1 MRKCE
6 VILEKG
12 AKPVPAKFHMWYTE
26 AYVLAPSIMI
36 SGAPGGQVINTMALI
51 ELENGWCKL
60 VYPTDVHFLDTN
72 EKKLVVKT
80 VDDPDK
86 VLQVTTMLKNND
98 GYCPCRMQH
107 TPDTKCMCKQFREQI
122 EPGTC
127 HCGLYEKV
135 YKED

>member
-6 VILEKG
+6 VRLKKNS
-12 AKPVPAKFHMWYTE
+12 KPVPAKFHMWYTT
-26 AYVLAPSIMI
+26 ANVLDPSPMI
-36 SGAPGGQVINTMALI
+36 GGTPGGQICSTFALV
-51 ELENGWCKL
+51 ELENGWCRL

-80 VDDPDK
+80 VDNPDT
-86 VLQVTTMLKNND
+86 VRQVSTMLKNND
-98 GYCPCRMQH
+98 GYCPCRMEH
-107 TPDTKCMCKQFREQI
+107 NPDTKCMCKQFREQT

-135 YKED
+135 WKED